1 MFDSKLSVKIKLA
14 LITMLNAIEPSV
26 RVDNSSL
33 GTKLTST
40 LTLLMKVLLQSMCIN
55 LFGDT
60 LLTLIL
66 AVAHRMNLTLKT

>member
-1 MFDSKLSVKIKLA
+1 MFESKLSVKIKLA
-14 LITMLNAIEPSV
+14 LITMLNAVELSV

-33 GTKLTST
+33 GTKLASA
-40 LTLLMKVLLQSMCIN
+40 LTLLMKFLLQSMCVN

-66 AVAHRMNLTLKT
+66 AIAHRMNLTLKT